1 MWDYTEKVREHF
13 FNPRN
18 VGSIEDATTV
28 AEVGSLACGDALKI
42 YLKLDENECIT
53 DAKFETFGCGS
64 AIASSSAL
72 TEMIKGLTVDEASK
86 ITNQDIANFLGG
98 LPEEKMH
105 CSVMGREALEKAI
118 ALYRGESYE
127 EQEEDE
133 GKIVC
138 KCFGIT
144 DEKIKRVVRENGLNT
159 VEQVTHYTKAG
170 GGCTA
175 CHAEIEDLIA
185 EIWEDKK
192 REAFRQQKQEKR
204 KKLTNIQKITMIQD
218 VIEHEIRPELQK
230 DAGDIELIDI
240 DGNNVIVALR
250 GHCVGCPSAEYTL
263 KLGVQEKL
271 RELVSPDLVVMQEEE
286 QEIVNF

>member
-13 FNPRN
+13 FHPRN
-18 VGSIEDATTV
+18 VGSLEDANAV

-42 YLKLDENECIT
+42 YLKIDDQQHIQ

-72 TEMIKGLTVDEASK
+72 TEMIKGLSIDEAAK
-86 ITNQDIANFLGG
+86 ITNQDIAEYLGG

-118 ALYRGESYE
+118 ALYRGETYE
-127 EQEEDE
+127 EDEEDE
-133 GKIVC
+133 GRIVC
-138 KCFGIT
+138 KCFGVT
-144 DEKIKRVVRENGLNT
+144 DEKIKRVVRENNLKT
-159 VEQVTHYTKAG
+159 VDQVTHYTKAG
-170 GGCTA
+170 GGCTS

-185 EIWEDKK
+185 EVWENKK
-192 REAFRQQKQEKR
+192 REQFREEKKAQR
-204 KKLTNIQKITMIQD
+204 KKLTTIQKINLIQD
-218 VIEHEIRPELQK
+218 ALENEIRPEIQK
-230 DAGDIELIDI
+230 DGGDIELIDV

-250 GHCVGCPSAEYTL
+250 GQCVGCLAAEFTL

-271 RELVSPDLVVMQEEE
+271 RELVAEDLVVMQEED
-286 QEIVNF
+286 QEIMNF

>member
-1 MWDYTEKVREHF
+1 M
-13 FNPRN
+13 
-18 VGSIEDATTV
+18 V
-28 AEVGSLACGDALKI
+28 AEVGSLACGDALKL
-42 YLKLDENECIT
+42 YVKLDEQERIQ
-53 DAKFETFGCGS
+53 DVKFETFGCGS

-72 TEMIKGLTVDEASK
+72 TEMIKGMTVEEASHVS
-86 ITNQDIANFLGG
+86 NQDIARFLGG

-118 ALYRGESYE
+118 AIYRGEHYE
-127 EQEEDE
+127 DQAEDE
-133 GKIVC
+133 GRLVC

-144 DEKIKRVVRENGLNT
+144 DEKIKRVVRENGLKT
-159 VEQVTHYTKAG
+159 VDQVTHYTKAG

-185 EIWEDKK
+185 EVWHDKK
-192 REAFRQQKQEKR
+192 RETMQAEKKAQR
-204 KKLTNIQKITMIQD
+204 KKLTNIQKINLIQ
-218 VIEHEIRPELQK
+218 EALEREIRPELQK
-230 DAGDIELIDI
+230 DGGDIELIDI

-271 RELVSPDLVVMQEEE
+271 RELVSEDLVVMQEED
-286 QEIVNF
+286 QEIMNF

>member
-1 MWDYTEKVREHF
+1 MWDYTDKVRDHF
-13 FNPRN
+13 FHPKN

-42 YLKLDENECIT
+42 YLKLDENEKIV

-72 TEMIKGLTVDEASK
+72 TEMVKGLNLDDASK
-86 ITNQDIANFLGG
+86 ITNQDIVNFLGG

-118 ALYRGESYE
+118 ALYRGEKYE
-127 EQEEDE
+127 DQEQDE
-133 GKIVC
+133 GKIIC

-144 DEKIKRVVRENGLNT
+144 DEKIKRVVRENGLKT
-159 VEQVTHYTKAG
+159 IEQVTHYTKAG
-170 GGCTA
+170 GGCTS
-175 CHAEIEDLIA
+175 CHAEIEDIIA
-185 EIWEDKK
+185 DVWEDKK
-192 REAFRQQKQEKR
+192 RDAFREEKKEQR
-204 KKLTNIQKITMIQD
+204 KKLTNIQKISMVQD

-230 DAGDIELIDI
+230 DGGDIELIDI

-250 GHCVGCPSAEYTL
+250 GHCVGCPGAEYTL

-271 RELVSPDLVVMQEEE
+271 REMVSDDLVVMQEEE
-286 QEIVNF
+286 QEVTAF